1 MNKRSN
7 FTKTNSIKLKTI
19 GLIGGTSWVSSME
32 YYRQIN
38 LLTNQKAGGEDFAK
52 CILFS
57 LNYGEIEVLKRKD
70 NQEGIFKILL
80 SASEKLVAA
89 GADCFAIGANTLH
102 SFADRL
108 EQRTRIPFIHIASAT
123 ANKIIEK
130 GFSTVGL
137 LGTKATMEMAFYK
150 DKLAES
156 GIKCL
161 VPNEADRNFI
171 QQVISK
177 ELIYNQFKNESRNRF
192 IQIIDDL
199 NKQGAEGVVLGCTE
213 IPLLVKPENTKVPLF
228 DTLQIHA
235 EALVDFAI
243 R

>member
-1 MNKRSN
+1 M
-7 FTKTNSIKLKTI
+7 KTI
-19 GLIGGTSWVSSME
+19 GLIGGTSWVSSLE

-38 LLTNQKAGGEDFAK
+38 QLTNQKAGGEDFAK

-57 LNYGEIEVLKRKD
+57 LNYGEIEVLKRKND
-70 NQEGIFKILL
+70 NDGIFKILL

-102 SFADRL
+102 SYADKL
-108 EQRTRIPFIHIASAT
+108 EKEIPLPFIHIASAT
-123 ANKIIEK
+123 ANKIRGK

-137 LGTKATMEMAFYK
+137 LGTKATMEMSFYK

-156 GIKCL
+156 GVKCI
-161 VPNEADRNFI
+161 VPNEAERNFI
-171 QQVISK
+171 QNTITK
-177 ELIYNQFKNESRNRF
+177 ELIYNIFKHESRERF
-192 IQIIDDL
+192 IQIIGEL
-199 NKQGAEGVVLGCTE
+199 KKQGADGVVLGCTE
-213 IPLLVKPENTKVPLF
+213 IPLLVKQENTNTPLF

-243 R
+243 H

>member
-1 MNKRSN
+1 M
-7 FTKTNSIKLKTI
+7 KTI

-32 YYRQIN
+32 YYRQFN
-38 LLTNQKAGGEDFAK
+38 LLTNQKVGGEDFAK

-57 LNYGEIEVLKRKD
+57 LNYGEIEVLKR
-70 NQEGIFKILL
+70 NNGQEGIFKILL

-102 SFADRL
+102 SFAERL
-108 EQRTRIPFIHIASAT
+108 EKEIPFPFIHIASAT
-123 ANKIIEK
+123 ANKIKEK

-161 VPNEADRNFI
+161 VPDEASRKFI
-171 QQVISK
+171 QNTISK
-177 ELIYNQFKNESRNRF
+177 ELIYNSFKNESRERF
-192 IQIIDDL
+192 IQIIGEL
-199 NKQGAEGVVLGCTE
+199 TKQGADGVVLGCTE
-213 IPLLVKPENTKVPLF
+213 IPLLVKQEDTNVPLF

-243 R
+243 H

>member
-1 MNKRSN
+1 M
-7 FTKTNSIKLKTI
+7 KTI

-32 YYRQIN
+32 YYRKIN
-38 LLTNQKAGGEDFAK
+38 LLTNQKMGGEDFAK

-57 LNYGEIEVLKRKD
+57 VNYGEIEVLKRKNSHD
-70 NQEGIFKILL
+70 GIFKILL
-80 SASEKLVAA
+80 SAAEKLVVA

-102 SFADRL
+102 SYADRL
-108 EQRTRIPFIHIASAT
+108 EKEIPIPFIHIATAT
-123 ANKIIEK
+123 AKKIQEK

-161 VPNEADRNFI
+161 IPKEEVRDFI
-171 QQVISK
+171 QHVISK
-177 ELIYNQFKNESRNRF
+177 ELIYNQFNNESRKKYA
-192 IQIIDDL
+192 QIIDDL

-235 EALVDFAI
+235 EALVEFAI
-243 R
+243 H

>member
-1 MNKRSN
+1 
-7 FTKTNSIKLKTI
+7 
-19 GLIGGTSWVSSME
+19 ME
-32 YYRQIN
+32 YYRQFN
-38 LLTNQKAGGEDFAK
+38 LLTNKKMGGEAFAK

-57 LNYGEIEVLKRKD
+57 LNYGEIEVLKRKND
-70 NQEGIFKILL
+70 NEGIFRILL
-80 SASEKLVAA
+80 SVSKKLIAA

-102 SFADRL
+102 SHADRL
-108 EQRTRIPFIHIASAT
+108 EIEIELPFIHIASAT

-137 LGTKATMEMAFYK
+137 LGTKATMEMSFYK

-161 VPNEADRNFI
+161 VPGEADRNFI

-177 ELIYNQFKNESRNRF
+177 ELIYNNFKNDSRNKF
-192 IQIIDDL
+192 IEIIDEL
-199 NKQGAEGVVLGCTE
+199 NSQGAEGVILGCTE
-213 IPLLVKPENTKVPLF
+213 IPLLVKPEDTKVTLF

-243 R
+243 N